1 MPSEIQER
9 VDELQ
14 RLRTETAKLRESSAD
29 DIREEGWVV
38 AIHNDYRLKGIAH
51 TFWLFTKGD
60 RNLKGEGLTD
70 AAALTQVRQQLFVAC
85 KAA

>member
-1 MPSEIQER
+1 MTAAIQER

-38 AIHNDYRLKGIAH
+38 AVHNDYRLHGVAH

-60 RNLKGEGLTD
+60 RNLKGEGRTD
-70 AAALTQVRQQLFVAC
+70 AAALNQVRHQLFAPSR
-85 KAA
+85 AA